1 MKESYAQSGRKERI
15 QDGIQGPGVPSG
27 ERHQALL
34 IVIVQ
39 YEPERCV
46 QLAKIVFQNV
56 KNGIRDMAIVISSEI
71 KDRLHPFDS
80 NVEVSAGL

>member
-1 MKESYAQSGRKERI
+1 MGYRARECQAVSGTKRSAR
-15 QDGIQGPGVPSG
+15 
-27 ERHQALL
+27 RHQALL